1 MGLLV
6 INPVCL
12 FWWTAQVVNRIL
24 QPIQLSNSLLW
35 VRFNALETNLL
46 ILLPSGA
53 VRGRRIVNPILY
65 SYCIIMEDDIREF
78 YYFIFILYKK
88 SFTFYYDPLPFS
100 RSISSI
106 FYSFG
111 GTYMIRL

>member
-6 INPVCL
+6 VNPVCL

-88 SFTFYYDPLPFS
+88 KVSH
-100 RSISSI
+100 SIMILFRFHEVFLQFSI
-106 FYSFG
+106 FLVAR
-111 GTYMIRL
+111 T